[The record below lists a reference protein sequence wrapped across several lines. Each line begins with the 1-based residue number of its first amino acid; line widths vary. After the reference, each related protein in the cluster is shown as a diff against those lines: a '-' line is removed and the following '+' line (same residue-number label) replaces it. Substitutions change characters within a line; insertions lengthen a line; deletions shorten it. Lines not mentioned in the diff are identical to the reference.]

1 VPGSPPLVGRVTE
14 RAALSA
20 AYAHV
25 MARQPRVVLITGAA
39 GIGKTALVEELSAH
53 IASASGHEQV
63 RMGESAPL
71 AGATLAYGPF
81 LAALGDEAR
90 WLLAD
95 DSAGDMLAARH
106 RTFLRV
112 LELLAS
118 LAAQ

>member
-1 VPGSPPLVGRVTE
+1 MVGRVAE
-14 RAALSA
+14 QAALSA
-20 AYAHV
+20 VYTQVPEGQPHV
-25 MARQPRVVLITGAA
+25 ALITGAA
-39 GIGKTALVEELSAH
+39 GIGKTRLVEELIARVRSAPD
-53 IASASGHEQV
+53 GGQV
-63 RMGESAPL
+63 RVGESAPL

-81 LAALGDEAR
+81 LAALGDQAG

-118 LAAQ
+118 